1 MSDAMGLVSNG
12 MGDILAETFGIYIR
26 DLLCPVDIVSVTLP
40 AIGCYVPSLK
50 MMARGLEGG

>member
-12 MGDILAETFGIYIR
+12 MGDILAETFEIYIR
-26 DLLCPVDIVSVTLP
+26 DLLRPVDIVSIILP
-40 AIGCYVPSLK
+40 AIGCRVPSLK